1 MSDDPLNRIRV
12 TADALALRRKG
23 AQIPELAVLDG
34 FTDEQLVKQGRCSVP
49 LRERA
54 TGGGRPMTLGPTE
67 RQAAILARARE
78 LDDDRPDHICPGCG
92 RDITGWERHIKHYRP
107 GFESIG
113 KRSGNPFINNRETN
127 LVGLC
132 DWDADHLSA
141 RMFRRHYIAT
151 YGGSA

>member
-1 MSDDPLNRIRV
+1 MTP
-12 TADALALRRKG
+12 TDA
-23 AQIPELAVLDG
+23 
-34 FTDEQLVKQGRCSVP
+34 
-49 LRERA
+49 
-54 TGGGRPMTLGPTE
+54 
-67 RQAAILARARE
+67 QAAILARAHE

-92 RDITGWERHIKHYRP
+92 RDITGWESHIRHYRP

-113 KRSGNPFINNRETN
+113 RRSGSPFVNSRETN

-132 DWDADHLSA
+132 DWDADHLAA

>member
-1 MSDDPLNRIRV
+1 
-12 TADALALRRKG
+12 
-23 AQIPELAVLDG
+23 
-34 FTDEQLVKQGRCSVP
+34 
-49 LRERA
+49 
-54 TGGGRPMTLGPTE
+54 MTLGPTE

-78 LDDDRPDHICPGCG
+78 LDDDRPDHICPGAG
-92 RDITGWERHIKHYRP
+92 GTSPAGSGIKHYRP

-113 KRSGNPFINNRETN
+113 KRSGNPFINSREAN

>member
-1 MSDDPLNRIRV
+1 
-12 TADALALRRKG
+12 
-23 AQIPELAVLDG
+23 
-34 FTDEQLVKQGRCSVP
+34 
-49 LRERA
+49 
-54 TGGGRPMTLGPTE
+54 MTLGPTE

-92 RDITGWERHIKHYRP
+92 RDITGWERHVRHYRP

-113 KRSGNPFINNRETN
+113 RRSGGLFVNSRETN